1 MNKNLL
7 IFTSKKNAL
16 LLSAFAAVCTL
27 LVSITYVLTVPVI
40 EQQTQQD
47 LLNKVNQ
54 VLLPKRF
61 DNNPLKNCLN
71 LTDRA
76 IFGDDSQHVIY
87 RATYQEQPY
96 ALVFQTQTLKGYN
109 GLIQVMVAIDSNGAV
124 QGVRALKH
132 KETPGLGDKI
142 DLEKSDWVLSF
153 NDMKVKSEE
162 DKRWFVKKD
171 GGYFDQFTG
180 ATITPRAIVNQL
192 RQSISYV
199 TLNFDRLF
207 AMPNECAVETTTTV
221 EPLPAAPVADAPI
234 KDDSITNDEAADDA
248 VIDEKADDET
258 TDKPVDDTPATDKNK
273 DEVSNDQ

>member
-1 MNKNLL
+1 MNKKLL

-27 LVSITYVLTVPVI
+27 LVSITYVLTAPVI

-54 VLLPKRF
+54 VLVPERF
-61 DNNPLKNCLN
+61 DNNPLHNCLN
-71 LTDRA
+71 LTDKA
-76 IFGDDSQHVIY
+76 IFGDDKQHVIY
-87 RATYQEQPY
+87 RATYQDKPY

-109 GLIQVMVAIDSNGAV
+109 GLIQVMVAIDSNGVV

-132 KETPGLGDKI
+132 QETPGLGDKI
-142 DLEKSDWVLSF
+142 DLAKSDWILSF
-153 NDMKVKSEE
+153 NGMKVKSEE

-199 TLNFDRLF
+199 ELNFDRLF
-207 AMPNECAVETTTTV
+207 TMKNECAADILNTV
-221 EPLPAAPVADAPI
+221 EVLPDASI
-234 KDDSITNDEAADDA
+234 NKESTENSIDAGVEDEVEDRVKSKDQD
-248 VIDEKADDET
+248 
-258 TDKPVDDTPATDKNK
+258 K
-273 DEVSNDQ
+273 DEVKND

>member
-1 MNKNLL
+1 MNKKLL
-7 IFTSKKNAL
+7 VFTSKKNAL

-27 LVSITYVLTVPVI
+27 LVSVTFVLTAPVI
-40 EQQTQQD
+40 EQQAQQD

-54 VLLPKRF
+54 VLLPERF

-71 LTDRA
+71 LTDKS
-76 IFGDDSQHVIY
+76 IFGDDKQHVIY

-96 ALVFQTQTLKGYN
+96 ALVFQTQTSKGYN
-109 GLIQVMVAIDSNGAV
+109 GLIQVMVAIDSNGVV

-132 KETPGLGDKI
+132 QETPGLGDKI

-153 NDMKVKSEE
+153 NDMKVKNEE

-192 RQSISYV
+192 RQSVSYV
-199 TLNFDRLF
+199 ASNFDRLF
-207 AMPNECAVETTTTV
+207 AMQNECILATPMTV
-221 EPLPAAPVADAPI
+221 EPLLDTPVISVPVTTDEVKSVPI
-234 KDDSITNDEAADDA
+234 
-248 VIDEKADDET
+248 ADDEAP
-258 TDKPVDDTPATDKNK
+258 DEGIENPVDDAPTTDKNK